1 MKRRGMAGK
10 VHRFFRKNNFI
21 YLFVSLTILLFVST
35 VILELPGHTGSDLF
49 SVVTL
54 LMIVVSV
61 QSVKHKFDWKRIFYI
76 LALIFIVLALLSRFQ
91 ESHVYVVLLLLTL
104 LIFFIVMFIVIARE
118 VLFEGDIDLNK
129 VIGSISLYML
139 IGLTWAIIYLMLLTY
154 DPKTFSGIEVGSW
167 QEVFA
172 SVSYYSFVTLT
183 TLGYGDI
190 LPQKHVAEF
199 FAYMEAIVGVF
210 YMAIIVA
217 SLVSLQMADIQEKRR
232 GK

>member
-1 MKRRGMAGK
+1 MAGK